1 MEFKRYFDINEFWK
15 DNQKLLEEK
24 EWYNCLMIG
33 NCMEG
38 VKNGMDSWLLA
49 TVENNSKV
57 ELIMLFRK
65 PWRMVMYS
73 PTNNKSDELLKF
85 AATEVYKCEP
95 DLLGVNTEKR
105 MANKFAKYFC
115 ELANKQIKVHTPLR
129 ILLLEQVAPATLID
143 DITYRKITLEDKPTI
158 IRYLKE
164 FTKEALH
171 EELSDEKAEEKF
183 QKHYNLGMYV
193 LEKDN
198 KIVVQAG
205 ISRRMK
211 YGICVSAVYTPV
223 EERKKSYAYN
233 LVYRISKEQLEAGNK
248 YCVLY
253 TDDANPISNH
263 VYEKIGYKRMEDW
276 EDLDF
281 ESNE

>member
-1 MEFKRYFDINEFWK
+1 MNFKRYFNIYEFCH

-38 VKNGMDSWLLA
+38 VKNGIDDWFLA
-49 TVENNSKV
+49 TIQDNDRV
-57 ELIMLFRK
+57 ELIMLFRR

-95 DLLGVNTEKR
+95 DLLGVNTEKGN
-105 MANKFAKYFC
+105 ANKFAKYFC
-115 ELANKQIKVHTPLR
+115 EIANKQYKIRTPLR
-129 ILLLEQVAPATLID
+129 ILLLEQMAPATLIE
-143 DITYRKITLEDKPTI
+143 DITYRKVTPKDKNTI

-183 QKHYNLGMYV
+183 QKHCNLGMYV
-193 LEKDN
+193 LEKN
-198 KIVVQAG
+198 GKIVAQAA
-205 ISRRMK
+205 ISRKMK
-211 YGICVSAVYTPV
+211 YGVCVSAVYTPV

-233 LVYRISKEQLEAGNK
+233 LVYRISKEQLESRK
-248 YCVLY
+248 QILCFIYRRCK
-253 TDDANPISNH
+253 SN
-263 VYEKIGYKRMEDW
+263 
-276 EDLDF
+276 
-281 ESNE
+281 

>member
-1 MEFKRYFDINEFWK
+1 
-15 DNQKLLEEK
+15 
-24 EWYNCLMIG
+24 MIG

>member
-1 MEFKRYFDINEFWK
+1 MKFKRYFDIKEFWN

-33 NCMEG
+33 NCLDG
-38 VKNGMDSWLLA
+38 VKNGMDNWFLA
-49 TVENNSKV
+49 TIENNNNT
-57 ELIMLFRK
+57 ELIMLYRK
-65 PWRMVMYS
+65 PWRMVIYS
-73 PTNNKSDELLKF
+73 PTNNKSDELFKF

-95 DLLGVNTEKR
+95 ELLGINTEKQN
-105 MANKFAKYFC
+105 ANKFAKYFC
-115 ELANKQIKVHTPLR
+115 ELANKQYKIRTPLR
-129 ILLLEQVAPATLID
+129 ILLLEQMASATLID
-143 DITYRKITLEDKPTI
+143 DITYRKITFKDKPTI

-164 FTKEALH
+164 FTQEALH

-193 LEKDN
+193 LEKN
-198 KIVVQAG
+198 GKIVAQAA
-205 ISRRMK
+205 ISRKMK
-211 YGICVSAVYTPV
+211 YGVCVSAVYTPV